1 MVGVLVA
8 MSALAAGCGGSSQQ
22 TTRVPRGTT
31 LTIYSSL
38 PFAGP
43 QRAQALDVRDAE
55 QLALRERHDR
65 VGKFG
70 IRYISL
76 DDATVKK
83 DGWEPD
89 ATSANAR
96 TAAQDQTTI
105 AYLGDLDSGATAISL
120 PVLNAVGTLQVTPA
134 SPAVGLTQGGVGA
147 DKGEPDKYY
156 PTATR
161 TFGRVMPN
169 DTVQGAA
176 VVRYMGDKGCTEVY
190 VLHDA
195 ELYDGDGLA
204 EVVAA
209 GAPKA
214 GIQVAGNDVTG
225 PGGADPAKLVEEIRA
240 SGADC
245 VFFGVVAADRA
256 GPVLEAVHRAVPGAK
271 LFAPAQL
278 ADPAFTS
285 TLTPDTQR
293 VLFLTAP
300 VPPPSQRSAAYKRFA
315 AAFEAA
321 NGHPPS
327 SDAVFGYM
335 AMQSVLQAIADA
347 GNRGDDRRA
356 VTKAFLALSQPALAA
371 RHVLDRPPRRHDAR
385 LVRGLHGAG
394 RSSGRRP
401 EFHARELGAGAL
413 APDRPNYPV

>member
-1 MVGVLVA
+1 MLVA
-8 MSALAAGCGGSSQQ
+8 VAALAAGCGGSSHQ
-22 TTRVPRGTT
+22 TTRVPSGTT

-38 PFAGP
+38 PFGGP
-43 QRAQALDVRDAE
+43 RRAEALDVRDAE
-55 QLALRERHDR
+55 LLALRERHDH
-65 VGKFG
+65 VGKFA

-76 DDATVKK
+76 DDATAKK
-83 DGWEPD
+83 GGWEPD

-96 TAAQDQTTI
+96 TAAQDKTTI

-176 VVRYMGDKGCTEVY
+176 LVRYMGDKGCTEVY
-190 VLHDA
+190 VLHDS

-209 GAPKA
+209 AAPKA

-225 PGGADPAKLVEEIRA
+225 PGGTDTAKLVKEVKA

-245 VFFGVVAADRA
+245 VMFGVVAADRPA
-256 GPVLEAVHRAVPGAK
+256 PVLEAIHGAVPRAQ

-285 TLTPDTQR
+285 RLTPDTQR
-293 VLFLTAP
+293 ALFLTAP
-300 VPPPSQRSAAYKRFA
+300 IPPPSMRSAAYKRFA

-321 NGHPPS
+321 NGHPPAG
-327 SDAVFGYM
+327 DAVFGYL

-347 GNRGDDRRA
+347 GPRGDDRRA
-356 VTKAFLALSQPALAA
+356 VTKAFLALRNQHSPLGDYSID
-371 RHVLDRPPRRHDAR
+371 RRGDTTLDSFAGYM
-385 LVRGLHGAG
+385 VRGGV
-394 RSSGRRP
+394 
-401 EFHARELGAGAL
+401 
-413 APDRPNYPV
+413 PVADPSFTPAS